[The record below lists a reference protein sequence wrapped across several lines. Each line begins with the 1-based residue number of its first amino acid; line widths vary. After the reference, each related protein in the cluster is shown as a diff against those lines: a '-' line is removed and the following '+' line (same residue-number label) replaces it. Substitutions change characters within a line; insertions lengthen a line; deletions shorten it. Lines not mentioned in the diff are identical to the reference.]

1 MHSSQPTVATL
12 FSGGE
17 GVGVGARAAGYRHL
31 WGIERN
37 ADVAQVAELNGF
49 SAIVAD
55 VQDVDPETL
64 ARPDVL
70 HASPPCLDASG
81 ANGSRIESEEGKAL
95 GRAIARYIHA
105 LRPRVFTLEN
115 IWFYRTFESFQT
127 IVDALFAEGY
137 MVDWEHLN
145 AADFGVPQTRQRLI
159 LRAVRGSLLPPL
171 PPAEPWIGW
180 YEAIEDLIPTLPE
193 SKFAPWQ
200 LKRLPEHL
208 SQSALFSNQNSY
220 DGEGNCYGTVYRESQ
235 EPAMT
240 IRKVLVN
247 ARAFLLHPTA
257 DNDRFVAREADEPMF
272 TIGAGNNMPRAFVVD
287 GQNARDRG
295 TITVRDQDEP
305 IFTVVDGAKAYPRAF
320 LVGSHY
326 AQPNDVAD
334 RRVQTRMDDEP
345 CFTITASDKGDKR
358 AFLMPG
364 YGNTGLSTS
373 KAGKGARYAEEP
385 ATTVPTLAG
394 GGTPPRA
401 WLSAGRVVQMTPR
414 ALARLQ
420 TFPDSYELPRSR
432 RLACYV
438 IGNAAP
444 PLMYQKISAQLKE
457 VLA

>member
-37 ADVAQVAELNGF
+37 ADVAQIAELNGF

-81 ANGSRIESEEGKAL
+81 ANGARIESDEGKAL
-95 GRAIARYIHA
+95 GRAIARYIQV

-193 SKFAPWQ
+193 SRFAPWQ

-208 SQSALFSNQNSY
+208 SQSALFSNQNSF
-220 DGEGNCYGTVYRESQ
+220 DQDGNCYGTVYRGSR

-240 IRKVLVN
+240 IRKALSN
-247 ARAFLLHPTA
+247 ARAFLVHPNA
-257 DNDRFVAREADEPMF
+257 DNERFVVREASEPTF
-272 TIGAGNNMPRAFVVD
+272 TVLDGSHGMPRAFVVD
-287 GQNARDRG
+287 SRNARDDG
-295 TITVRDQDEP
+295 TITVRDQDAP
-305 IFTVVDGAKAYPRAF
+305 MFTVVDGMRAYPRAF
-320 LVGSHY
+320 LVGSQY
-326 AQPNDVAD
+326 AQPNTVAN
-334 RRVQTRMDDEP
+334 RRVQTRAAEEP
-345 CFTITASDKGDKR
+345 SFSITASDKGDKH
-358 AFLMPG
+358 
-364 YGNTGLSTS
+364 
-373 KAGKGARYAEEP
+373 
-385 ATTVPTLAG
+385 
-394 GGTPPRA
+394 A

-444 PLMYQKISAQLKE
+444 PLMYQKISAQLRE